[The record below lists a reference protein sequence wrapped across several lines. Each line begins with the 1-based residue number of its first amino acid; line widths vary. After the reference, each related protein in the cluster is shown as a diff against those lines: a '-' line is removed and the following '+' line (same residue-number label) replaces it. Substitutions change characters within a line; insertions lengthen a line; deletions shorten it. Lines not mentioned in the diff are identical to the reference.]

1 MKKGEHLNTDRPGLR
16 PKRPSRREALAE
28 GGMEPMTSP
37 TDFKTEAELQAYLAQ
52 REAEALAEDAI
63 PIPLN
68 EIDQTGESLQN
79 LQDELASL
87 RRQLAVIKKQAGN
100 TLKASAVRVDASA
113 HEQLGSYPWAK
124 LAGAMAGTFLIA
136 RLLRS
141 LPFAAIATAAMP
153 LIAAKL
159 HASGRRTSR

>member
-1 MKKGEHLNTDRPGLR
+1 
-16 PKRPSRREALAE
+16 
-28 GGMEPMTSP
+28 MTSP

-63 PIPLN
+63 PIPPN
-68 EIDQTGESLQN
+68 AIDQTGESRLQN

-87 RRQLAVIKKQAGN
+87 RRQLAIIRRQAGN

-136 RLLRS
+136 RLLRR
-141 LPFAAIATAAMP
+141 LPFAAIATAAIP

-159 HASGRRTSR
+159 HAPGRRTSR